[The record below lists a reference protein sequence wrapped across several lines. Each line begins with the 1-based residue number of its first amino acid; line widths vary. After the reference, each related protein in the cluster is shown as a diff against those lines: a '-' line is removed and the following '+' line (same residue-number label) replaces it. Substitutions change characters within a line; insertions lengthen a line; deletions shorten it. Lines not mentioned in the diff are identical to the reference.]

1 MLIKHIIV
9 GTEAINF
16 FILFKTLGEN
26 PGVIFIILVNI
37 EDLLEVKKLNIDRH
51 FLRI

>member
-9 GTEAINF
+9 RTEAINF

-26 PGVIFIILVNI
+26 PGFYFYNLG
-37 EDLLEVKKLNIDRH
+37 EYRG
-51 FLRI
+51 FT